1 MRKEDVRYWD
11 AIAAQDDAAVRD
23 ALAGLRSEK
32 AFDESGRVDA
42 SHFVLPFV
50 SSDDDVLDVGCGIG
64 RLLKWVAPHC
74 SEAIGIDVSGGLL
87 QIARKHLSR
96 LPNVR
101 LKRLPRSLAF
111 PMETGSIDFAYYY
124 RVSVHVDREDNLR
137 ILQEL
142 RRCLRPRGRAL
153 VQFSLIEHPENRK
166 ELSRWARER
175 DEEDLGLS
183 YLTESEARIFLD
195 LAKLHP
201 QIRLFVPGEFA
212 VIVTKRDDRVL
223 GEAPLVSVRAC
234 AERHTAG
241 SQVLALAAVLVEA
254 QEFAREQ
261 VDGQVVFREALRG
274 HLARHLSPRGRIPLD
289 TNGMAVSSRSAPRR
303 ARIARWLR
311 SLILL
316 LAASS
321 VDLRGLD
328 MC

>member
-23 ALAGLRSEK
+23 ALAGLRSER

-64 RLLKWVAPHC
+64 RRLKWVAPHC

-183 YLTESEARIFLD
+183 YFTESEARIFLD

-234 AERHTAG
+234 AERSHRRFAG
-241 SQVLALAAVLVEA
+241 TRARRGTGRGPGVRARAGRRAGRLPRSASRSPRSTSIASREDSAGHQWRGGQLAERTEARPNRALA
-254 QEFAREQ
+254 RK
-261 VDGQVVFREALRG
+261 
-274 HLARHLSPRGRIPLD
+274 LAP
-289 TNGMAVSSRSAPRR
+289 ASRSEFLVR
-303 ARIARWLR
+303 L
-311 SLILL
+311 
-316 LAASS
+316 
-321 VDLRGLD
+321 
-328 MC
+328 